1 MSTTDFAIGARVAR
15 PGHAHI
21 IAEAG
26 VNHNGDLALA
36 HRLVDAAAD
45 AGADAVKFQTWITDL
60 ICAPG
65 ARAAEYQAARMDTAD
80 DQYAMLKRLELPFE
94 WHAAL
99 RDHAAERGIDFLS
112 TPDDLESARFLAELG
127 VPAMKVGSAEVTNLP
142 HLRAIGAFALPV
154 ILSTGMASV
163 DDAKAAVDAVRA
175 GGAPSVAVLHCV
187 SAYPAP
193 WDELNLRA
201 IDTLRT
207 ELRVPTGFSDHS
219 EGTLAASVATAFGM
233 VILEKHLTLDRAME
247 GPDHAASSDPREFA
261 DLVRAVRNAESMLG
275 TGEKRMSA
283 SERDTHRAVRRVLV
297 YTQALPAGTRVTS
310 EMVRAVRT
318 GGDGLGAGDA
328 DALIGRTLTRSVGA
342 GAAVRTDDVAS

>member
-1 MSTTDFAIGARVAR
+1 MTSDSFGIGAHVAR
-15 PGHAHI
+15 PGHAYI

-65 ARAAEYQAARMDTAD
+65 ARAADYQAARMSTAD
-80 DQYAMLKRLELPFE
+80 DQYAMLKQLELPFE
-94 WHAAL
+94 WHAEL
-99 RDHAAERGIDFLS
+99 RDHAVHRGIDFLS

-127 VPAMKVGSAEVTNLP
+127 VPAMKVGSAELTNLP
-142 HLRAIGAFALPV
+142 HLRAIGAFRLPV

-163 DDAKAAVDAVRA
+163 DDARAAVDAVRA

-201 IDTLRT
+201 IATLRVA
-207 ELRVPTGFSDHS
+207 LGVPTGFSDHS
-219 EGTLAASVATAFGM
+219 EGSLAASVATGLGM

-261 DLVRAVRNAESMLG
+261 DVVRAVRAAESMLG

-283 SERDTHRAVRRVLV
+283 SEADTHRAVRRVLV
-297 YTQALPAGTRVTS
+297 YAETAPAGTRVTAGLL
-310 EMVRAVRT
+310 RAVRT
-318 GGDGLGAGDA
+318 GGDGLAVADA
-328 DALIGRTLTRSVGA
+328 DAIVDRILARPVSA
-342 GAAVRTDDVAS
+342 GSTVRWDDVAD